1 MKIIEII
8 NLIAQGIEP
17 PKHIR
22 YCDDEFTYIDVGNGE
37 YDYVSDYNG
46 YIYLIGEYIGMNKE
60 DLNQVVKIIDRKC
73 LRDE

>member
-22 YCDDEFTYIDVGNGE
+22 YGNDEFTYIDIGNGE

-46 YIYLIGEYIGMNKE
+46 YIYLMGEYIGMNKE
-60 DLNQVVKIIDRKC
+60 DLNEVVQIVDRKC